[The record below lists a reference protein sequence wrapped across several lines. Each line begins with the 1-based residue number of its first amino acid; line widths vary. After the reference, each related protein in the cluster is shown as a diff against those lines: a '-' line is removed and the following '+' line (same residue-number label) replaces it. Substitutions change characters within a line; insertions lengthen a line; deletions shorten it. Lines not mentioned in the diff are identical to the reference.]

1 MIHVGFISTLGRLRD
16 VDPAQVKALAE
27 SIEEVGLINPITVY
41 PREIIRN
48 GQPVEGYGLVA
59 GAHRLEAVKSLG
71 WQEVPAI
78 VVDLDD
84 DDRIIAECDE
94 NLCGTKLTA
103 SEQAM
108 FTAKRKDA
116 YLNKHPETAHGANQ
130 HTRGEENF
138 STPDF
143 ATDTAAKTGV
153 TARKVRMDAERGEKV
168 TPAALAMVKGTS
180 LDTGAFLD
188 KLKKIKPDNQCEY
201 VQRKLDSL
209 NKPKPATKETGNKS
223 KIDADVKSRAAKE
236 AAEIIAEH
244 VPGEWWDAIK
254 ANLYSAG
261 ARNIADAFTNITG
274 ESLMDK
280 GGFK

>member
-94 NLCGTKLTA
+94 NLCGSKLTA

-108 FTAKRKDA
+108 FTATRKEA
-116 YLNKHPETAHGANQ
+116 YLRKHPETAHGKASPGKEDNLSSFDRDQ
-130 HTRGEENF
+130 SE
-138 STPDF
+138 
-143 ATDTAAKTGV
+143 KTGV
-153 TARKVRMDAERGEKV
+153 DPRTVRRNAERGEKV

-188 KLKKIKPDNQCEY
+188 KLKKIKPDNQCDY
-201 VQRKLDSL
+201 VQRELDKLRA
-209 NKPKPATKETGNKS
+209 PKPQKKAAAHAPDPDDDYSVREKHVTALMNAWNK
-223 KIDADVKSRAAKE
+223 AGKE
-236 AAEIIAEH
+236 AREQFLERI
-244 VPGEWWDAIK
+244 
-254 ANLYSAG
+254 G
-261 ARNIADAFTNITG
+261 AA
-274 ESLMDK
+274 
-280 GGFK
+280 